1 MKLAATQL
9 LFDHWTEIRGARS
22 APEREEIEP
31 RAIAGVLAD
40 TFILDFDPPAGFPM
54 RVAGSRTQALFQR
67 EIRDRPFL
75 DLWRR
80 PDRAEMADILAS
92 VADETL
98 PFLLG
103 AVGGP
108 AGMEPIDFE
117 ILLAP
122 LRHHGAT
129 HARLLGACAPARS
142 PRWLGLIGLNE
153 LALTSLR
160 VLRPEAAS
168 SPRQPRDKAPEFS
181 RKTEI
186 YRRNHLIVYSTQR

>member
-75 DLWRR
+75 ELWRR
-80 PDRAEMADILAS
+80 ADRAELTDILSS

-108 AGMEPIDFE
+108 AGMDRIDFE

-129 HARLLGACAPARS
+129 HARVLGACAPAHSFWSVPRKLTICPTAECMCRGGPASTLPGTPFRPSCRS
-142 PRWLGLIGLNE
+142 RR
-153 LALTSLR
+153 SD
-160 VLRPEAAS
+160 
-168 SPRQPRDKAPEFS
+168 QPA
-181 RKTEI
+181 
-186 YRRNHLIVYSTQR
+186 Q